1 MDRRSFLKIGGAMAV
16 VGVTGSCGQ
25 VAQTIIPYV
34 TPPDEGI
41 NPVDGTWYYT
51 TCKMCNAGCGIMVRT
66 VIGRAKKVEGNP
78 AHPVNGGGVCALG
91 QAAVHQLYHPERLKL
106 PLLRSGPRGTNSFKE
121 VSWSDALARLA
132 DNMEKAEGG
141 ASYAVLSN
149 PHDAVSVIV
158 SKTLKKMGSDNLAV
172 QGLSAVESRRLAA
185 ASPLIFP
192 DMAKAGCVLILG
204 ADIFAGEGAAHYGDR
219 FGRMRRGNEA
229 KRGVMI
235 YAGTRLSLTA
245 ASADRFIAAKHGS
258 LGVLALAVA
267 REYIS
272 LLKERGTANP
282 KTAAWE
288 NALAGGADASNKTG
302 VSEEAVKKVAK
313 DLYEHGPSAVIAG
326 DDLTAHTNG
335 AQALAAVDFLNSIL
349 RETSD
354 EKDGVWPMAEKLYG
368 YEMMR
373 KSAGVPEKFAPLAPL
388 LASAANGKM
397 KLGLIIDSDPVHG
410 LPAGLNARK
419 ALESTGF
426 VAVFGCF
433 LNDTTRYADLVLPD
447 HHFLEAWSAQ
457 VAVSPHGIPFF
468 NAQQPVVRPLY
479 RTMQSGDAIL
489 KAATMAG
496 FGIGVDAQEAL
507 VLGMVDDLRRN
518 LEGVPPALDGKKA
531 WEHVLQRGFA
541 VASAKPFSATKGS
554 AKNPEA
560 PRVDDPLFAG
570 LSPDDFFL
578 HPYTAANIGDGRASN
593 ISWLLEMP
601 EPMTSVK
608 WGSWVEINPKTAA
621 RLRITDG
628 DVLKVETKFGSAEA
642 PACVYPGIGPD
653 TIAMPMGFGHV
664 DFGKHARGRGANVM
678 SLVGDIEAKGLDS
691 TAFRSVKATVRKTGK
706 RKELIR
712 EGNPKGDY
720 EGEVF
725 QL

>member
-1 MDRRSFLKIGGAMAV
+1 
-16 VGVTGSCGQ
+16 
-25 VAQTIIPYV
+25 
-34 TPPDEGI
+34 
-41 NPVDGTWYYT
+41 
-51 TCKMCNAGCGIMVRT
+51 MCNAGCGIMVRT
-66 VIGRAKKVEGNP
+66 VMGRAKKVEGNP

-106 PLLRSGPRGTNSFKE
+106 PLLRSGPRGTNAFKE
-121 VSWSDALARLA
+121 VSWPDALARLA
-132 DNMEKAEGG
+132 DNMKKAEGG
-141 ASYAVLSN
+141 ASYAVVSN
-149 PHDAVSVIV
+149 PHDAVTVIA

-172 QGLSAVESRRLAA
+172 QGLSAVEGRRLAA
-185 ASPLIFP
+185 ASALHFP
-192 DMAKAGCVLILG
+192 DMAKAGCVLMLG
-204 ADIFAGEGAAHYGDR
+204 SDVFAGEAAAHYGDR
-219 FGRMRRGNEA
+219 FGRMRRGNES
-229 KRGVMI
+229 KRGMMI

-245 ASADRFIAAKHGS
+245 ASADRFVAAKEGS

-267 REYIS
+267 REYVS
-272 LLKERGTANP
+272 LLKGRGTVNP

-288 NALAGGADASNKTG
+288 KALAGNADASSKTG
-302 VSEEAVKKVAK
+302 VPEDAIKKIAR

-335 AQALAAVDFLNSIL
+335 AQALAAADFLNSIL
-349 RETSD
+349 RETAD
-354 EKDGVWPMAEKLYG
+354 DKDGVWPPAEKLSG
-368 YEMMR
+368 YETIR
-373 KSAGVPEKFAPLAPL
+373 KSTGVPEKFAPLGPL

-397 KLGLIIDSDPVHG
+397 KLGLIIDSDPVQA

-419 ALESTGF
+419 ALEATGF

-447 HHFLEAWSAQ
+447 HQFLEAWSAQ
-457 VAVSPHGIPFF
+457 AAVTPHGTPFF

-479 RTMQSGDAIL
+479 GTMQSGDAIL

-496 FGIGVDAQEAL
+496 FGIGVDTQEAL
-507 VLGMVDDLRRN
+507 LLGMVGDLRRN

-541 VASAKPFSATKGS
+541 VASAKPSSAPGGS

-560 PRVDDPLFAG
+560 PRVDDPLFTG
-570 LSPDDFFL
+570 LAPDDFFL
-578 HPYTAANIGDGRASN
+578 HPYTAANIGDGRVSN

-621 RLRITDG
+621 RLGIADG

-642 PACVYPGIGPD
+642 PACIYPGIGPD
-653 TIAMPMGFGHV
+653 TIAMPVGFGHL

-678 SLVGDIEAKGLDS
+678 SIVGDVEGKGFDY
-691 TAFRSVKATVRKTGK
+691 TAFRSVKATVTKTGK
-706 RKELIR
+706 RMELIR